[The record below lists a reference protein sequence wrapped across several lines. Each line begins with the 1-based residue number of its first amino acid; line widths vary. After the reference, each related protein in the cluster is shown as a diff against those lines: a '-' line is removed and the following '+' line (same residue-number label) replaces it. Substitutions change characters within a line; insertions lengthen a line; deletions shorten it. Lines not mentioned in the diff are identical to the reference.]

1 MAYRDQGF
9 LTVLVVDDDPQ
20 IRELVSRIVLGAGH
34 QVVTAGSA
42 EAGLEQLPYH
52 VFDVAILD
60 HRLPGMEGMVLGE
73 YLHRNNPLME
83 VALMT
88 GDPDP
93 RLHRVAEAAGLE
105 LFEKPFD
112 VDDIERLLA
121 RAVKRDLARAEA
133 QTPAAADPSQG
144 GPVDLMPHFAALP
157 EAFASPSVP
166 SRIEELLSRRV
177 REALEQIR
185 YRGGFD
191 ERARAIA
198 YAGLI
203 AAQVLG
209 LRLPRTRSGTS
220 LAQWYD
226 ELMVESGRPPAFGA
240 EPS

>member
-1 MAYRDQGF
+1 M
-9 LTVLVVDDDPQ
+9 LVVDDDPQ
-20 IRELVSRIVLGAGH
+20 IRELVSRIVLAEGH
-34 QVVTAGSA
+34 QVVSAGSA

-73 YLHRNNPLME
+73 YLHRNNPQME

-93 RLHRVAEAAGLE
+93 RLHRVAESAGLV
-105 LFEKPFD
+105 LLEKPFD
-112 VDDIERLLA
+112 IEEIEQLLG

-133 QTPAAADPSQG
+133 QTPAVADPSSG
-144 GPVDLMPHFAALP
+144 GPVDLVPHFAALT
-157 EAFASPSVP
+157 EAFATPSVP
-166 SRIEELLSRRV
+166 HRLEELLSRRV

-191 ERARAIA
+191 ERARTIA

-209 LRLPRTRSGTS
+209 VRLPRTRAGTT
-220 LAQWYD
+220 LAAWYD
-226 ELMVESGRPPAFGA
+226 ELMVESGRPPAFG
-240 EPS
+240 ETTS

>member
-20 IRELVSRIVLGAGH
+20 IRELVSRIVLGEGH
-34 QVVTAGSA
+34 QVVSAGSA
-42 EAGLEQLPYH
+42 EAALEQLPYQ

-73 YLHRNNPLME
+73 YLHRNNPQME

-93 RLHRVAEAAGLE
+93 RLHRVAEAAGLV
-105 LFEKPFD
+105 LVEKPFD
-112 VDDIERLLA
+112 VEVIERILA
-121 RAVKRDLARAEA
+121 RSVKRDLASAEA
-133 QTPAAADPSQG
+133 QTPAAADPSAG
-144 GPVDLMPHFAALP
+144 GPVDLMPHYEALT
-157 EAFASPSVP
+157 EAFAAPSMP
-166 SRIEELLSRRV
+166 HRLEELLSRRV

-185 YRGGFD
+185 YHGGFD

-203 AAQVLG
+203 TAQVLG
-209 LRLPRTRSGTS
+209 IRLPRTRHGTA
-220 LAQWYD
+220 LTDWYD
-226 ELMVESGRPPAFGA
+226 ELMIASGRPPAFGG
-240 EPS
+240 STS

>member
-20 IRELVSRIVLGAGH
+20 IRDLVSRIVLAEGH
-34 QVVTAGSA
+34 QAVGAPSA

-73 YLHRNNPLME
+73 YLHRNNPQME
-83 VALMT
+83 VVLMT

-93 RLHRVAEAAGLE
+93 RLHRVAQAAGLV
-105 LFEKPFD
+105 LLEKPFE
-112 VDDIERLLA
+112 VDEIERLLQ

-133 QTPAAADPSQG
+133 QTPAAADPREG
-144 GPVDLMPHFAALP
+144 GPVDLRPHYEALT
-157 EAFASPSVP
+157 EAFAAPTVP
-166 SRIEELLSRRV
+166 HRIEELLSRRV

-185 YRGGFD
+185 YHGGFD

-203 AAQVLG
+203 TAQVLG
-209 LRLPRTRSGTS
+209 IRLPRTRHGTS
-220 LAQWYD
+220 MSHWYD
-226 ELMVESGRPPAFGA
+226 ELMVASGRPPAFGA
-240 EPS
+240 QGA

>member
-93 RLHRVAEAAGLE
+93 RLHRVAEAAGLV

-166 SRIEELLSRRV
+166 NRIEELLSRRV

>member
-1 MAYRDQGF
+1 MAYRDLGF

-20 IRELVSRIVLGAGH
+20 LSDLVSRIVLGEGH
-34 QVVTAGSA
+34 QVVSAGSA

-73 YLHRNNPLME
+73 YLHRNNPQME

-93 RLHRVAEAAGLE
+93 RLHRVAEAAGLV
-105 LFEKPFD
+105 LLAKPFD
-112 VDDIERLLA
+112 VEDIERLLA

-133 QTPAAADPSQG
+133 QTPAAADPSSG
-144 GPVDLMPHFAALP
+144 GPVDLLPHFAALT
-157 EAFASPSVP
+157 EAFAAPTVP
-166 SRIEELLSRRV
+166 NRIEELLSRRV

-185 YRGGFD
+185 YRDGFD

-198 YAGLI
+198 YCGLI
-203 AAQVLG
+203 AAEVLG
-209 LRLPRTRSGTS
+209 IRLPRTRGGTS
-220 LAQWYD
+220 MAQWYD
-226 ELMVESGRPPAFGA
+226 ELMVQSGRPRAFGS